1 MHGGFV
7 EKLLSKLS
15 IKSLPGFLSALLLR
29 LLEVTKA
36 QRYVVSFLD
45 FQFKRKN
52 RKKNTYTQVC
62 IHTHTH
68 VHTHQDYIFWNSL
81 EFPYHY
87 IFKFVFNESKYVKD
101 KNTILLFSYPNI
113 A

>member
-52 RKKNTYTQVC
+52 RKKKYIHASV
-62 IHTHTH
+62 HTHTYTCA
-68 VHTHQDYIFWNSL
+68 HTPRLYILKFLRIPISL
-81 EFPYHY
+81 YF
-87 IFKFVFNESKYVKD
+87 
-101 KNTILLFSYPNI
+101 
-113 A
+113 